1 MLHVVGSHTAVAIQS
16 KRRTSPLGKKLCA
29 IIALAAAT
37 LWLTGCSR
45 IEDLGASDKM
55 AKAGVYAGWAKGEI
69 VVLVRHAERCDRS
82 ENACLADADGITV
95 KGSEA
100 SKEVGQGIKSLG
112 LEHTTILA
120 SPETRTK
127 QTAYYMFGK
136 AAETQE
142 WIRDCDKSFT
152 GKLLAHKEPKQNLV
166 LVTHSGCI
174 DHFARDMNVSAG
186 QRSSDYA
193 QAFFISVDDQG
204 KPKILGSMN
213 AAQWQGILA
222 KAGQ

>member
-136 AAETQE
+136 AGT
-142 WIRDCDKSFT
+142 
-152 GKLLAHKEPKQNLV
+152 
-166 LVTHSGCI
+166 VTRASP
-174 DHFARDMNVSAG
+174 A
-186 QRSSDYA
+186 SSWHTRNPSKTWCSSPIA
-193 QAFFISVDDQG
+193 VASITSHG
-204 KPKILGSMN
+204 T
-213 AAQWQGILA
+213 
-222 KAGQ
+222 